1 MFFDSILENVLICDT
16 LNMSNHNI
24 VYMSIAINNF
34 TNIEI
39 YMYLIVLGKKQQQN
53 ISVSMNCN

>member
-1 MFFDSILENVLICDT
+1 MC
-16 LNMSNHNI
+16 NHNI

-34 TNIEI
+34 TNIVNVETCDI
-39 YMYLIVLGKKQQQN
+39 QVFNYSWKKKQQQN